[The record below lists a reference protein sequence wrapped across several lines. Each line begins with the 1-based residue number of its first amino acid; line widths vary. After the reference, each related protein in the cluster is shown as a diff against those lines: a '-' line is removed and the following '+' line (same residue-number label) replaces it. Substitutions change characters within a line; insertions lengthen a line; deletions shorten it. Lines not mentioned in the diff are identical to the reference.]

1 MTLAEKLSAYDEKYW
16 DFSEYRN
23 DAPLVRYPAVM
34 VAPMQA
40 CILKEIINA
49 DPTTSTVLDPFC
61 GSGTVLCEGQK
72 LGLNVMGFDINP
84 LAVLI
89 ATVQLEGIPE
99 DCAVRSINAINTRLT
114 MLNGN
119 VKSYAFICIK
129 CGDSKEHLAAMV
141 ADSVDLICTSPPYGD
156 NHTTVTYGQFSILIL
171 PKS

>member
-1 MTLAEKLSAYDEKYW
+1 MTLAEKLSTYDEKYW

-84 LAVLI
+84 MAVLI

-119 VKSYAFICIK
+119 VKSYAFKNINK
-129 CGDSKEHLAAMV
+129 CQRITNSFHANKQCGFSCAV
-141 ADSVDLICTSPPYGD
+141 CSGQQI
-156 NHTTVTYGQFSILIL
+156 HTGSFWKHKL
-171 PKS
+171 